1 MESNKAAYEER
12 MKKTIAAL
20 HDEFNATP
28 YGQGLPRPSRQGSRR
43 LLWAEDTTLSGRHDF
58 RSRSPPHC
66 HSAMGPLSFQR
77 NRKGHPQIRSRSQP
91 LERWE
96 GAQNRHPSPDRTEEE
111 RARQDSTEYR
121 GAGAYR
127 HQKYPTRRLRRAQ
140 KANRAPAVWPKMLS
154 KRRRP
159 NSKS

>member
-91 LERWE
+91 LKRWE

-111 RARQDSTEYR
+111 RTRQDGTKYR
-121 GAGAYR
+121 GAGACR
-127 HQKYPTRRLRRAQ
+127 HQKYPPRRLEELKKQQSAGGVDEDAL
-140 KANRAPAVWPKMLS
+140 KK
-154 KRRRP
+154 KRP
-159 NSKS
+159 NSRS